1 MGCLRRLLAL
11 TLCGGMLFALP
22 ARAAEEELSLGDVLD
37 PETYTEVTATPEP
50 TPVPDPND
58 PATLVPEEIRNV
70 LDIAYNEWE
79 TLGGKTLSQSNKY
92 TWWRCGKG
100 CKFGWCGGFVTWCM
114 LEGGIPMDELQD
126 IPDQVGSVYH
136 VKEASVGKLLKG
148 YQQLG
153 RTTQIPQ
160 PGYAVV
166 YGVQKSANKTVHVG
180 LVYDVQDLGDGI
192 YRLTTIE
199 GNVSNRVKMYIYDY
213 NSNEEFATENMSKI
227 PEEERTL
234 EANVYTSYKLHTD
247 NWYIN
252 TFLMSWVPEE

>member
-11 TLCGGMLFALP
+11 ALCGTLLWAVP
-22 ARAAEEELSLGDVLD
+22 AAGEEEEISLGDVLD

-58 PATLVPEEIRNV
+58 PNAQVPEEIRQV
-70 LDIAYNEWE
+70 LNIAYNEWE
-79 TLGGKTLSQSNKY
+79 SLGGRTLTQSNKY

-114 LEGGIPMDELQD
+114 LEAGIPMDELQD
-126 IPDQVGSVYH
+126 VPEQVEGVYH

-153 RTTQIPQ
+153 RTTQIPR
-160 PGYAVV
+160 PGYCVV
-166 YGVQKSANKTVHVG
+166 YAVQKSANKT
-180 LVYDVQDLGDGI
+180 
-192 YRLTTIE
+192 
-199 GNVSNRVKMYIYDY
+199 VKMYIYDY
-213 NSNEEFATENMSKI
+213 NSNEEFATENMSKL

-234 EANVYTSYKLHTD
+234 EANVYTSYKLHSD
-247 NWYIN
+247 DWYIN

>member
-50 TPVPDPND
+50 TAVPDPD
-58 PATLVPEEIRNV
+58 QPQTEIPQEIQQV
-70 LDIAYNEWE
+70 LDIAHNEWE
-79 TLGGKTLSQSNKY
+79 TLSGKTLSQSNKY

-126 IPDQVGSVYH
+126 IPEQVGSVYH

-166 YGVQKSANKTVHVG
+166 YGVQK
-180 LVYDVQDLGDGI
+180 
-192 YRLTTIE
+192 R
-199 GNVSNRVKMYIYDY
+199 
-213 NSNEEFATENMSKI
+213 
-227 PEEERTL
+227 
-234 EANVYTSYKLHTD
+234 
-247 NWYIN
+247 
-252 TFLMSWVPEE
+252 

>member
-1 MGCLRRLLAL
+1 
-11 TLCGGMLFALP
+11 
-22 ARAAEEELSLGDVLD
+22 
-37 PETYTEVTATPEP
+37 
-50 TPVPDPND
+50 
-58 PATLVPEEIRNV
+58 
-70 LDIAYNEWE
+70 
-79 TLGGKTLSQSNKY
+79 
-92 TWWRCGKG
+92 
-100 CKFGWCGGFVTWCM
+100 

-126 IPDQVGSVYH
+126 IPEQVGSVYH

-199 GNVSNRVKMYIYDY
+199 GNVSNRVKMYIYD
-213 NSNEEFATENMSKI
+213 
-227 PEEERTL
+227 
-234 EANVYTSYKLHTD
+234 
-247 NWYIN
+247 
-252 TFLMSWVPEE
+252 